1 MATKLEIHN
10 QGTAEI
16 VKILDKL
23 GINTYE
29 TEIRRKVY
37 SINSRKTGDAAKVK
51 IAVVSGKK
59 TNVSL
64 AKLTE
69 LDADVLLYYVLK
81 SNSFYIIS
89 AQEAAENTWE
99 DGDENN
105 WITMTN
111 LAVAKNRDQWIP
123 NITEKLFN

>member
-1 MATKLEIHN
+1 MATKLQIHN
-10 QGTAEI
+10 QGTEEI

-23 GINTYE
+23 GINTFE
-29 TEIRRKVY
+29 SEIRRKVY
-37 SINSRKTGDAAKVK
+37 SINNRKTGDAAKVK
-51 IAVVSGKK
+51 ISVVSGKK

-89 AQEAAENTWE
+89 AQEAKANTWE
-99 DGDENN
+99 DGDGNN
-105 WITMTN
+105 WITMKDI
-111 LAVAKNRDQWIP
+111 AVSKNRDQWIP